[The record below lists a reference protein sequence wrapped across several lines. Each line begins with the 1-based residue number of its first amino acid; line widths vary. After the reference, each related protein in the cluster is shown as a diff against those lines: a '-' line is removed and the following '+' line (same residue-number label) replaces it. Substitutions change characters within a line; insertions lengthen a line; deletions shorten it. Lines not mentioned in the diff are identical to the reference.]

1 MTSPEKYRAVPDW
14 SVDGQEHFF
23 LQQEKTKTRLGSGR
37 HTCTHSQVLPDG
49 KVLRFDVT
57 QVQLVGE
64 VVVKV
69 PHHVEKTQ
77 CNAMHHLPGGPR
89 GPVSARSSAPR
100 SAPRSALPPRP
111 GHRHLLQGEDVL
123 VPGVSGRQ
131 VLHGV
136 EVAAG
141 AQHLGHVGAE
151 ILQDSGDGGSRA
163 AEAFGFV
170 E

>member
-1 MTSPEKYRAVPDW
+1 MGGNTF
-14 SVDGQEHFF
+14 HFSAA
-23 LQQEKTKTRLGSGR
+23 EGNKR
-37 HTCTHSQVLPDG
+37 HTCTHGQVLPDG

-89 GPVSARSSAPR
+89 RPVSAPS
-100 SAPRSALPPRP
+100 SALPLQP
-111 GHRHLLQGEDVL
+111 GRRHLLQGEDVL

-151 ILQDSGDGGSRA
+151 ILQDSGDRGSRA
-163 AEAFGFV
+163 GEAFGLV

>member
-1 MTSPEKYRAVPDW
+1 M
-14 SVDGQEHFF
+14 
-23 LQQEKTKTRLGSGR
+23 QQKKTKTHLDSGR
-37 HTCTHSQVLPDG
+37 HTFTHGQILPDG

-89 GPVSARSSAPR
+89 RPVSAPSSAPG
-100 SAPRSALPPRP
+100 SALPLQP
-111 GHRHLLQGEDVL
+111 GRCHLLQGEDVL

-163 AEAFGFV
+163 DEAFGFV